1 MTSLPS
7 HHYISMPRISRF
19 FTKNCHKKVAL
30 PAPPPAPGA
39 SALWNRLDS
48 DSQKASTKS
57 CQRHHQIDLP
67 NSAPSF
73 PQSSGSVLLMFHDV
87 WCLRMHLLNHQTSP
101 FLQDHKK
108 GPRSTCPVSRKVHQY
123 FAGQVT
129 DPLPPL
135 PPWLSTKS
143 RRPGVQG
150 QVFCPMWFQL
160 SVCTTINIHKRAS
173 AWNSDALGP
182 KFGHHNLPKGVLD
195 FHGAQPGF
203 FSATKRKTHGGR
215 WTAPKKSSKKPKF
228 HPSIQGACE
237 GITQTV
243 CDGNLRGSSVRHRV
257 AGFSKKNPWRQPS
270 PQIIL
275 KARNPVWSGGRVEK
289 TQVTSANAHV
299 RMHPFTHEC
308 ACMHGMYV
316 RADGPT

>member
-1 MTSLPS
+1 MEKKWCYSGSFWCIYVIPVWSCSKHWQELRPGIPMHLGRSLDTTIFRKVS
-7 HHYISMPRISRF
+7 LISMVPNPGVFSNK
-19 FTKNCHKKVAL
+19 TKNTWWTV
-30 PAPPPAPGA
+30 
-39 SALWNRLDS
+39 DS
-48 DSQKASTKS
+48 
-57 CQRHHQIDLP
+57 
-67 NSAPSF
+67 
-73 PQSSGSVLLMFHDV
+73 
-87 WCLRMHLLNHQTSP
+87 
-101 FLQDHKK
+101 
-108 GPRSTCPVSRKVHQY
+108 
-123 FAGQVT
+123 GQ
-129 DPLPPL
+129 
-135 PPWLSTKS
+135 
-143 RRPGVQG
+143 
-150 QVFCPMWFQL
+150 
-160 SVCTTINIHKRAS
+160 
-173 AWNSDALGP
+173 
-182 KFGHHNLPKGVLD
+182 
-195 FHGAQPGF
+195 
-203 FSATKRKTHGGR
+203 

>member
-1 MTSLPS
+1 MDTIRYRWKKNDATVEVWDVYIYIYIYICHPRMVLFQALNKSFSLEF
-7 HHYISMPRISRF
+7 RC
-19 FTKNCHKKVAL
+19 TWAEV
-30 PAPPPAPGA
+30 
-39 SALWNRLDS
+39 W
-48 DSQKASTKS
+48 T
-57 CQRHHQIDLP
+57 
-67 NSAPSF
+67 
-73 PQSSGSVLLMFHDV
+73 PQSSERCPWFP
-87 WCLRMHLLNHQTSP
+87 WCPTR
-101 FLQDHKK
+101 
-108 GPRSTCPVSRKVHQY
+108 G
-123 FAGQVT
+123 
-129 DPLPPL
+129 
-135 PPWLSTKS
+135 
-143 RRPGVQG
+143 
-150 QVFCPMWFQL
+150 
-160 SVCTTINIHKRAS
+160 
-173 AWNSDALGP
+173 
-182 KFGHHNLPKGVLD
+182 
-195 FHGAQPGF
+195 